1 MERRIKEA
9 VRYLG
14 YGRNAADEKTLALI
28 KDAFAELERTA
39 APRSVCRIFDV
50 DQTKDGRIMIGN
62 MEIDSVSLSRN
73 LKGCTKAVLFGATL
87 GAGTDQLI
95 RRASVSDMAKAVI
108 MQACAAA
115 FLEEYCD
122 EEQLRIGREMEDQG
136 LYLRPRFSPG
146 YGDFDIRYQEPLMRI
161 LDCAKSIGLT
171 MTDSFMMTP
180 TKSVTAVIGAS
191 PVKERCPARKTVST
205 EDDDTGDNEQQKG

>member
-1 MERRIKEA
+1 M
-9 VRYLG
+9 
-14 YGRNAADEKTLALI
+14 
-28 KDAFAELERTA
+28 
-39 APRSVCRIFDV
+39 
-50 DQTKDGRIMIGN
+50 
-62 MEIDSVSLSRN
+62 
-73 LKGCTKAVLFGATL
+73 LFGATL

-191 PVKERCPARKTVST
+191 PVKERCPTAGCEACGKKDCKYRR
-205 EDDDTGDNEQQKG
+205 